1 MAFWTEDGALLW
13 KKWKDWALSRDKQ
26 GTVENASMDLNICTC
41 QQQMRSFH
49 LRKDR
54 ALLRGNT
61 ALLRKV
67 GALWRGNTA
76 LLRKD
81 RALLRGNTALLRKDG
96 ALRGGGRTL
105 VGIDIYEKERLVSFQ
120 RK

>member
-61 ALLRKV
+61 ALLRK
-67 GALWRGNTA
+67 
-76 LLRKD
+76 
-81 RALLRGNTALLRKDG
+81 DG